1 MVLGSTVIL
10 LKYIFCFNQAGLKC
24 ASCDIGKSAMKKKKK
39 KNHAVLIEINIMVFG
54 NSMIRLIKQIS

>member
-39 KNHAVLIEINIMVFG
+39 NHAVLIEINITVFG
-54 NSMIRLIKQIS
+54 NSMIRLMKQIS